1 MDSKKNW
8 KRAAWHAAFAIAA
21 VAIAGGLSYLWND
34 AQSPWYLSL
43 KKPAFTPPD
52 LVFGI
57 AWSVLYVLIAVDL
70 FLLLEA
76 GAGPRTVYPL
86 VLTLMLGALWNFAFF
101 GRQNAAAGVIVL
113 AIETATCMYTILQS
127 YRSKPLYGL
136 LLLPWLL
143 WQAFALVLNYAI
155 YMVN

>member
-8 KRAAWHAAFAIAA
+8 KRVAWHAATAVAA

-34 AQSPWYLSL
+34 TQSQWYLSL
-43 KKPAFTPPD
+43 KKPTFYPPD
-52 LVFGI
+52 QAFAIVWGI
-57 AWSVLYVLIAVDL
+57 LYVLIAIDL

-76 GAGPRTVYPL
+76 GAGPRTYYPL

-101 GRQNAAAGVIVL
+101 GQQNAAAGVIVL
-113 AIETATCMYTILQS
+113 AVAIAACMYTILQS
-127 YRSKPLYGL
+127 YRIKPLYGL